1 MQPVNR
7 IQQNVLATAE
17 RRLLT
22 WFCARLPRWVKPDH
36 LTALGLFG
44 GIIILGGY
52 AGSRFHSGWLWVAV
66 IGFVVHWFGDSLD
79 GSLARFRKIE
89 RPDFGYFIDHSVDG
103 LTNLMILAGLGL
115 SPFVRLDIALFTLA
129 GYLLL
134 SIHAFLAARVVGEMR
149 LSYLAAGP
157 TELRLLLI
165 ALTLAMF
172 VFGGAPVLS
181 TGLSAFD
188 LFVGTVGIVLVILF
202 IAQTLVT
209 ARQLAQRGR

>member
-1 MQPVNR
+1 M
-7 IQQNVLATAE
+7 LAKGE
-17 RRLLT
+17 RRLLN
-22 WFCARLPRWVKPDH
+22 WFCARLPRWIMPDH
-36 LTALGLFG
+36 LTALGFVG
-44 GIIILGGY
+44 GIVILGGY
-52 AGSRFHSGWLWVAV
+52 AASTFHSGWLWVAV
-66 IGFVVHWFGDSLD
+66 VGFFVHWFGDSLD

-103 LTNLMILAGLGL
+103 LTNLMILGGLGL

-165 ALTLAMF
+165 AMTIAMF
-172 VFGGAPVLS
+172 LLGGAPVLS
-181 TGLSAFD
+181 TGLSVFD
-188 LFVGTVGIVLVILF
+188 LFVGTVGIILVILF
-202 IAQTLVT
+202 IFQTLST
-209 ARQLAQRGR
+209 ARQLAIRGR